1 MMLKMKATGN
11 HASHPSKGLKPLE
24 GSLGRRIE
32 IMDTTLRD
40 GEQTSGVSFLPSEK
54 LQIAKLLLE
63 ELKVDRIEVA
73 SARVSEGELEGVQ
86 KITQWAA
93 KKGYLDRVE
102 VLGFV
107 DTPVSVNW
115 IVEAGGKVL
124 NLLTK
129 GSMNHLVHQLK
140 KTPEQHFADIQKS
153 ISYAQEMGVSVNVY
167 LEDWSN
173 GMRNSPEYTLS
184 LIEFLT
190 KQSVKRIMLPDT
202 LGLLSPKEV
211 KAFFEQ
217 IVAQFP
223 AVHFDFHA
231 HNDYDLSVAN
241 VLEAI
246 SNGAAGLH
254 TTINGLG
261 ERAGNA
267 PLESVIAVIKDF
279 TDLEIGVQEQKIF
292 RVSKLVEQ
300 FSGQHIPANKP
311 VVGENVFTQTAGI
324 HADGDNKKNLYFND
338 LMPERFGRQ
347 RKYALGKTSGKANIL
362 KNLEEL
368 GISLEKDELAKVTQR
383 IIELGDKKERVT
395 TEDLPYIISDVLQ
408 NNSISKHISIEGY
421 HMTHS
426 KGLKPTVQLRM
437 SIHGKFY
444 DEIATGDGQYDSF
457 MRALKKIYKTLG
469 RELPKLTDYHVS
481 IPPGGKTDAFV
492 ETVITWDYG
501 KIFKTKGLDPDQ
513 TVAAMMATEKML
525 NIIENMNYQP
535 TKEESTYYGN
545 QYRTVAR

>member
-1 MMLKMKATGN
+1 MEARSN
-11 HASHPSKGLKPLE
+11 QVIPQPSKGSKPLE
-24 GSLGRRIE
+24 GLTHRRIE
-32 IMDTTLRD
+32 MMDTTLRD

-93 KKGYLDRVE
+93 QKGYLDRVE

-107 DTPVSVNW
+107 DTPVSVDW
-115 IVEAGGKVL
+115 ILEAGAKVL

-129 GSMNHLVHQLK
+129 GSLNHLIHQLK
-140 KTPEQHFADIQKS
+140 KSPEQHFADIRKS
-153 ISYAQEMGVSVNVY
+153 IEYAHEKGISVNVY

-173 GMRNSPEYTLS
+173 GMRNSEEYTLS

-190 KQSVKRIMLPDT
+190 KLPVKRIMLPDT
-202 LGLLSPKEV
+202 LGLLAPDEV
-211 KAFFEQ
+211 TKYFKQ

-223 AVHFDFHA
+223 GIHFDFHA

-241 VLEAI
+241 VMEAVLH
-246 SNGAAGLH
+246 GAAGIH
-254 TTINGLG
+254 TTVNGLG

-267 PLESVIAVIKDF
+267 PLESVVAVIKDF
-279 TDLEIGVQEQKIF
+279 TDLEISIQEQKIF

-368 GISLEKDELAKVTQR
+368 GISLEKDELARVTQR

-426 KGLKPTVQLRM
+426 KGLKPVVQLRM
-437 SIHGKFY
+437 NIHGKLY

-457 MRALKKIYKTLG
+457 MKALKKIYKSLG
-469 RELPKLTDYHVS
+469 KELPKLTDYHVS

-525 NIIENMNYQP
+525 NIIETMNYNPEQ
-535 TKEESTYYGN
+535 EESTYYGN
-545 QYRTVAR
+545 EYRAVAG

>member
-1 MMLKMKATGN
+1 M
-11 HASHPSKGLKPLE
+11 SQPSKGAKPLKGLE
-24 GSLGRRIE
+24 NRRIE

-93 KKGYLDRVE
+93 QKGYLDRVE

-107 DTPVSVNW
+107 DTPVSVDW

-129 GSMNHLVHQLK
+129 GSHNHLVHQLK

-153 ISYAQEMGVSVNVY
+153 IAYAQEKGVVVNVY

-184 LIEFLT
+184 LIDFLT
-190 KQSVKRIMLPDT
+190 RQPVKRIMLPDT
-202 LGLLSPKEV
+202 LGLLSPDETREY
-211 KAFFEQ
+211 FDQ
-217 IVAQFP
+217 IIALYP
-223 AVHFDFHA
+223 GVHFDFHA

-241 VLEAI
+241 VMEAI
-246 SNGAAGLH
+246 LHGASGIH
-254 TTINGLG
+254 TTVNGLG

-267 PLESVIAVIKDF
+267 PLESVVAVIKDF
-279 TDLEIGVQEQKIF
+279 TDLEIGIQEQKIF

-368 GISLEKDELAKVTQR
+368 GLSLEKDELARVTQR

-408 NNSISKHISIEGY
+408 NNSIARNIQIEGY

-426 KGLKPTVQLRM
+426 KGLKPVVQLRM
-437 SIHGKFY
+437 NIHGKFY

-457 MRALKKIYKTLG
+457 MKALKKIYKSIG
-469 RELPKLTDYHVS
+469 KELPKLTDYHVS

-501 KIFKTKGLDPDQ
+501 RIFKTKGLDPDQ

-525 NIIENMNYQP
+525 NIIDSISYNPE
-535 TKEESTYYGN
+535 KEESAYYGN
-545 QYRTVAR
+545 EYRAVAG